1 MKRSMKSARSSKIN
15 FKAGELVRLI
25 EEFELW
31 PHTIGVVLSD
41 HPMEQEEY
49 SPNDSLV
56 HVLFADGK
64 DIWTPHVFLERFG
77 NE

>member
-1 MKRSMKSARSSKIN
+1 MKKNMKSFHPSKIN

-41 HPMEQEEY
+41 HPMEQKGS
-49 SPNDSLV
+49 SPNDALV

-64 DIWTPHVFLERFG
+64 DIWTPRVFLERFG